1 MHDCGTPINATG
13 AAHGGWPFMAMRAWK
28 QSPDLRD
35 WCRERE
41 KQQVDL
47 ICWKTASG
55 YRRMLGLPMMLIT
68 SVFMTLPA
76 PNIEEFDGLQALA
89 GGIQGVVSKDTVEF
103 QQTVL
108 RQKLLNDCDVDLG
121 L

>member
-1 MHDCGTPINATG
+1 MHDCGTPVNATG

-47 ICWKTASG
+47 
-55 YRRMLGLPMMLIT
+55 MLENGFWISEDACGRNCLTIVM
-68 SVFMTLPA
+68 
-76 PNIEEFDGLQALA
+76 
-89 GGIQGVVSKDTVEF
+89 
-103 QQTVL
+103 
-108 RQKLLNDCDVDLG
+108 
-121 L
+121 